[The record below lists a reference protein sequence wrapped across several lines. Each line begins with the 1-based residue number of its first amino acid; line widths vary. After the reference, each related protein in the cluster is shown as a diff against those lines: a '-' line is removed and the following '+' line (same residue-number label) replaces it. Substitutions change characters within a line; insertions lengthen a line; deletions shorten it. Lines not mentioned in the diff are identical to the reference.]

1 MSLKNK
7 ALIFN
12 FLGFAILYILMKWL
26 VMSFIDLNSIVES
39 ILSAIVATIVSPK
52 FAVTRLEGVPTLVM
66 KWIFIKGF
74 KEF

>member
-26 VMSFIDLNSIVES
+26 VMSFVELNSIVES
-39 ILSAIVATIVSPK
+39 IISAIVATILAPK
-52 FAVTRLEGVPTLVM
+52 FAEVKINGTFKLVL

-74 KEF
+74 KEL